1 MNCSSC
7 KWMWVQVGAI
17 VAIGAAIGVADAFV
31 FRPISLTRET
41 PPELPQGLGGATP
54 RPDNTNP
61 AVSPAPAIPTPTPTP
76 TPTPPTPAT
85 TTSDVPAVAPGPAA
99 GAPAAAGGG
108 FPFTAKDKMP
118 AGHITV
124 DEAKGLYD
132 QGATFIDTR
141 KSDVYQAGH
150 VANAFRIELASFSGG
165 DPPMLAMIPRDAF
178 IVAYC
183 TGGHC
188 DESEAVA
195 RMLDGSGYKK
205 VYVMHDGFPG
215 WQAKGFPVETG
226 KGMDQ

>member
-1 MNCSSC
+1 MDCSSC
-7 KWMWVQVGAI
+7 KCMWVQVGAI
-17 VAIGAAIGVADAFV
+17 IAVGAAIGVADAFV
-31 FRPISLTRET
+31 LRPISLSREA
-41 PPELPQGLGGATP
+41 PPELPGSLGGAP
-54 RPDNTNP
+54 AGQTNGQAGSQTSTAP
-61 AVSPAPAIPTPTPTP
+61 KASDPVQPAPTPSATNS
-76 TPTPPTPAT
+76 PTPAVNPAT
-85 TTSDVPAVAPGPAA
+85 PAVAGGAA
-99 GAPAAAGGG
+99 
-108 FPFTAKDKMP
+108 FVFTAKDNMP